1 MPSSGRGEHVI
12 PLCPGGPPVECRRV
26 RALRVLQVTPY
37 YEAAF
42 GYGGIPRVA
51 AALCAALARRGHHV
65 TVCTTDA
72 CDAGSRLRS
81 PDGAGPR
88 LRAWPPRRARDGV
101 EVRIFPNLS
110 NLLAWRLQFF
120 SPVGLRAWLRQ
131 HASEFDLAHIHGH
144 HHLPGVI
151 AAAELKRAGIPYLLA
166 PNGTAPRIERRRLAK
181 TIFDH
186 TVGRHVLRGAHL
198 VIAVSEAERMQLEA
212 LGIEPERIRGLPNSV
227 DLDEFEDLPPPG
239 PRARAATRVVYLGQ
253 LTPRKQVDVLV
264 RALSRLPEQVSLEI
278 AGGDGGCEGSLR
290 RLVARLGL
298 ASRVRFAGLLRG
310 RGRLEALAAA
320 DVVAYAGRDEVF
332 GLVALESLL
341 CGTPVVVADDCGS
354 GELVRRLGGGLC
366 VPPGDDAALAGA
378 LAAILAEC
386 ERWREAARRA
396 AGEVRRLFASDAV
409 AAICQ
414 GVYEAVIQRGGLRP
428 MSRAG

>member
-1 MPSSGRGEHVI
+1 V
-12 PLCPGGPPVECRRV
+12 V
-26 RALRVLQVTPY
+26 RPLRVLQVTPY

-51 AALCAALARRGHHV
+51 AALSAALARRGHHV

-72 CDAGSRLRS
+72 CDARSRLS
-81 PDGAGPR
+81 GPDGPGPR

-101 EVRIFPNLS
+101 ELRVFPNLS
-110 NLLAWRLQFF
+110 NRLAWRLQFF
-120 SPVGLRAWLRQ
+120 SPIGLRSWLRE
-131 HASEFDLAHIHGH
+131 HARDFDLAHIHGH

-151 AAAELKRAGIPYLLA
+151 AAAELSRSGVPYLVA

-181 TIFDH
+181 AAFDH
-186 TVGRHVLRGAHL
+186 TVGRHVLRGARG
-198 VIAVSEAERMQLEA
+198 VIAVSEAERKQLEA
-212 LGIEPERIRGLPNSV
+212 LEIAPARICGVPNSV
-227 DLDEFEDLPPPG
+227 DLDEFEGLPLPTPTSK
-239 PRARAATRVVYLGQ
+239 ATRVLYLGQ
-253 LTPRKQVDVLV
+253 LTPRKHVDVLV
-264 RALSRLPEQVSLEI
+264 RAMSRLPEPVSLEI

-290 RLVARLGL
+290 RLVQRLGL
-298 ASRVRFAGLLRG
+298 TSRVRFAGLLRG

-354 GELVRRLGGGLC
+354 GELIRRLGGGLC
-366 VPPGDDAALAGA
+366 VPPGDDAALARA

-386 ERWREAARRA
+386 EIWREAARRA
-396 AGEVRRLFASDAV
+396 AGEVRRLFSSDAV
-409 AAICQ
+409 AATCQ
-414 GVYEAVIQRGGLRP
+414 GIYEAVHE
-428 MSRAG
+428 SR

>member
-1 MPSSGRGEHVI
+1 
-12 PLCPGGPPVECRRV
+12 V
-26 RALRVLQVTPY
+26 RPLRVLQVTSY
-37 YEAAF
+37 YGAAY

-65 TVCTTDA
+65 AVCTTDA
-72 CDAGSRLRS
+72 CDAGSRLTT
-81 PDGAGPR
+81 PNGPGPR
-88 LRAWPPRRARDGV
+88 LRAWPPRRVQDGV
-101 EVRIFPNLS
+101 EIRVFPNLS
-110 NLLAWRLQFF
+110 NRLAWHLQFF
-120 SPVGLRAWLRQ
+120 SPIGLRAWLRER
-131 HASEFDLAHIHGH
+131 ASEFDLAHIHGH
-144 HHLPGVI
+144 HHLPGAI
-151 AAAELKRAGIPYLLA
+151 AAAELSRVGIPYLVA

-181 TIFDH
+181 ALFDH
-186 TVGRHVLRGAHL
+186 SVGRHVLRGARW
-198 VIAVSEAERMQLEA
+198 VIAVSEAERAQLEA
-212 LGIEPERIRGLPNSV
+212 LGIEPERIRSLPNSL
-227 DLDEFEDLPPPG
+227 DLDEFEGLPSPG
-239 PRARAATRVVYLGQ
+239 PRTREATRVLYLGQ

-264 RALSRLPEQVSLEI
+264 RALGRLPEQVSLEI

-298 ASRVRFAGLLRG
+298 DSRVRFAGLLRG

-320 DVVAYAGRDEVF
+320 DVVSYAGRDEVF

-366 VPPGDDAALAGA
+366 VPPGDDAALARA

-414 GVYEAVIQRGGLRP
+414 GVYEAVIQPGAFSTDESRG
-428 MSRAG
+428 